1 MLTLAEIKIMKLIG
15 IIILALLGLCLYL
28 LPWMIAYDRNL
39 KNKDFILGL
48 NILLWAFV
56 LIKPISIGVLL
67 GGIGWLLLNLWA
79 YFDKRKI
86 EKNAN
91 KTSPANR

>member
-1 MLTLAEIKIMKLIG
+1 MGIIKLIG
-15 IIILALLGLCLYL
+15 IIILVFLGLCLYL

-48 NILLWAFV
+48 NILLCAFF
-56 LIKPISIGVLL
+56 LIKPISIGVLC
-67 GGIGWLLLNLWA
+67 GGSGWLLLDLWA

-91 KTSPANR
+91 KSVSH